1 MGQAVV
7 MHAYV
12 KDVLLRSRVDGLAR
26 AAGFEPRFFATPASL
41 LEAEQ
46 ADLAVIDL
54 SDRAG
59 EGMELLSR
67 LGGTPV
73 LAFYAH
79 TDDATR
85 KRALELGASRV
96 VPRSTLMKR
105 FEELVKEILA
115 G

>member
-1 MGQAVV
+1 LGQAVV

-26 AAGFEPRFFATPASL
+26 AAGIEPRFFATPSAL
-41 LEAEQ
+41 LEAGKP
-46 ADLAVIDL
+46 DLAVIDL

-67 LGGTPV
+67 LDGTPV

-85 KRALELGASRV
+85 KRALELGARRV

-105 FEELVKEILA
+105 FEELVKEVLA

>member
-1 MGQAVV
+1 LGQAVV

-26 AAGFEPRFFATPASL
+26 AAGIEPRFFATPAEL
-41 LEAEQ
+41 LGANRC
-46 ADLAVIDL
+46 DLAVIDL

-59 EGMELLSR
+59 EGMDLLGR
-67 LGGTPV
+67 LQGTKV

-85 KRALELGASRV
+85 KRALELGARRV

-105 FEELVKEILA
+105 FEELVKETIA

>member
-26 AAGFEPRFFATPASL
+26 AAGIEPRFFSTPDDFVSA
-41 LEAEQ
+41 Q
-46 ADLAVIDL
+46 GADVAVIDL

-59 EGMELLSR
+59 EGMALLER
-67 LGGTPV
+67 LAGTPV

-85 KRALELGASRV
+85 KRALELGARRV

-105 FEELVKEILA
+105 FEELVNETVNA
-115 G
+115 

>member
-26 AAGFEPRFFATPASL
+26 AAGIEARFFPTPADL
-41 LEAEQ
+41 LGTNGS
-46 ADLAVIDL
+46 DLVVIDL

-59 EGMELLSR
+59 EGMALLEQ
-67 LGGTPV
+67 LAGTPV

-85 KRALELGASRV
+85 KRALELGARRV

-105 FEELVKEILA
+105 FEELVKETLSA
-115 G
+115 

>member
-1 MGQAVV
+1 

-26 AAGFEPRFFATPASL
+26 AAGISPTFFTTPGDL
-41 LEAEQ
+41 LGANRC
-46 ADLAVIDL
+46 DLAVIDL

-59 EGMELLSR
+59 EGMALLAQ
-67 LGGTPV
+67 LAGTPV

-79 TDDATR
+79 TDDAPR
-85 KRALELGASRV
+85 KRALELGARRV

-105 FEELVKEILA
+105 FEELVKETLGA
-115 G
+115 A

>member
-1 MGQAVV
+1 

-12 KDVLLRSRVDGLAR
+12 KDVLLRSRVGGLAR
-26 AAGFEPRFFATPASL
+26 AAGIEPRFFPTPAAL
-41 LEAEQ
+41 LEALP
-46 ADLAVIDL
+46 ADIVVVDL

-59 EGMELLSR
+59 EGMALLER
-67 LGGTPV
+67 LAGTPV

-85 KRALELGASRV
+85 KRALELGARRV

-105 FEELVKEILA
+105 FDELVRETI
-115 G
+115 GG